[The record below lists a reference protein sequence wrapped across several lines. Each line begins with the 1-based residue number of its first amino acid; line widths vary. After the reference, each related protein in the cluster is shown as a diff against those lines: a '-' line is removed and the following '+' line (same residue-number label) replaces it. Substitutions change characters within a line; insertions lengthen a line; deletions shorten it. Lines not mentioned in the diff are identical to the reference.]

1 MNEVAVIIFK
11 GSEASCRVVHV
22 WFCADTLNQQICRV
36 KIFLKN
42 VFTFSVQLYFYGHME
57 EFEKMVK
64 KCFILAFAL
73 FSTTCL
79 ILQVAASALSPPAL
93 NKFKEPA

>member
-1 MNEVAVIIFK
+1 MGIWEN
-11 GSEASCRVVHV
+11 
-22 WFCADTLNQQICRV
+22 
-36 KIFLKN
+36 LKKD
-42 VFTFSVQLYFYGHME
+42 E
-57 EFEKMVK
+57 

-79 ILQVAASALSPPAL
+79 ILQVAASAPSPLAL